1 VYGVDRHGAARDAG
15 TRNKT
20 RPLRIRPD
28 TISHDESLA
37 VRDVAI
43 SVLYREGWPMERI
56 GIAFSLNHGQVS
68 RRLAAIRRNLKA
80 IA

>member
-1 VYGVDRHGAARDAG
+1 
-15 TRNKT
+15 
-20 RPLRIRPD
+20 
-28 TISHDESLA
+28 